1 MQYRLMGLVLVLMV
15 AQACSSVVL
24 NREPLGENFP
34 RVQGQSLAGEAYSLP
49 DDFAGQPVVLLI
61 GYKQRSQFDLD
72 RWILGLVQLG
82 TPVRIIEVPTIK
94 GIFPGLF
101 ANQIDNGMR
110 KGIPK
115 EDWGSV
121 VTVYDEAAPI
131 VAFTGNENGSNGR
144 VLLLDENGKV
154 LWFADR
160 GYSAGQVKELDAK
173 VREMSISE
181 PSAK

>member
-1 MQYRLMGLVLVLMV
+1 MQYRLMSLVIVLMV
-15 AQACSSVVL
+15 AQACSSAIV

-34 RVQGQSLAGEAYSLP
+34 NVRGQSLSGDEYSIP
-49 DDFAGQPVVLLI
+49 GDFAGKPVLLLI

-72 RWILGLVQLG
+72 RWILGLVQLS
-82 TPVRIIEVPTIK
+82 TPVRIIELPTIK

-115 EDWGSV
+115 EDWGAV

-131 VAFTGNENGSNGR
+131 VAFTGNENGANGR
-144 VLLLDENGKV
+144 IVLLDKGGKV
-154 LWFADR
+154 VWFADR
-160 GYSAGQVKELDAK
+160 GYSAGQVKELDAQIRWL
-173 VREMSISE
+173 VENQDQ
-181 PSAK
+181 P